1 MELEA
6 QPKAGLGMG
15 VDPPPSID
23 PTANVLS
30 LVEAAVHRLDDLR
43 AAQKTRID
51 DLIAAEF
58 RRIDQLATIRSEYS
72 EKLSIAEAKRIDAIR
87 AVDVNAVAVAS
98 ERQAA
103 QAIVLANQVAAS
115 ADALRALV
123 ASTAATMAQA
133 TAALTTQFN
142 ERIGTLEKSSY
153 EGKGRQAYSDPAMAE
168 LIAEMRKISTVQSQ
182 AGGKSEGLSTSW
194 AILLGVAALAAA
206 LFGSGLLKGGAA
218 PPVVYVQPAPAI
230 AAPVK

>member
-1 MELEA
+1 
-6 QPKAGLGMG
+6 MG

-43 AAQKTRID
+43 AAEQRRQD
-51 DLIAAEF
+51 DLHNAEF
-58 RRIDQLATIRSEYS
+58 RRTDQMATVRAEYS
-72 EKLSIAEAKRIDAIR
+72 EKLSVAEAKRIDAIR

-123 ASTAATMAQA
+123 ASTATTMAQA

-153 EGKGRQAYSDPAMAE
+153 EGKGRSAFADPA
-168 LIAEMRKISTVQSQ
+168 IAEALTEMKNIAKAQSQ
-182 AGGKSEGLSTSW
+182 NTGKSEGLSTSW

-206 LFGSGLLKGGAA
+206 LFGSGLLKGGVA
-218 PPVVYVQPAPAI
+218 PPVVYVQPASAI
-230 AAPVK
+230 VAPVK